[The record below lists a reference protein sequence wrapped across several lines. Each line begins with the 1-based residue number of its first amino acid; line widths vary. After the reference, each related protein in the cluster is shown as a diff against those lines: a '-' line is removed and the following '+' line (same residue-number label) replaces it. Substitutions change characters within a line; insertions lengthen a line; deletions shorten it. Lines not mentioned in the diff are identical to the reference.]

1 MKAHLKQL
9 SRYDLGNSSDDYDK
23 KQIKTKYQNAFL
35 NFFLKHMFW
44 GSNFEAVNLLQK
56 SDLNEK
62 SRTLQVVKITKI

>member
-1 MKAHLKQL
+1 
-9 SRYDLGNSSDDYDK
+9 
-23 KQIKTKYQNAFL
+23 
-35 NFFLKHMFW
+35 MFW

>member
-1 MKAHLKQL
+1 MKAHLKKL
-9 SRYDLGNSSDDYDK
+9 SRYDLGNSSDDFDK

-35 NFFLKHMFW
+35 YIFLKHMFW

-62 SRTLQVVKITKI
+62 SRTLQVIKITKI